1 MAGVAACF
9 RCRAADFRSVLFAG
23 GLWFW
28 DQYFSKSGSYIR
40 RLVGFHPRR
49 SFKAGNQQTGFK
61 FVIPDGSKFNYAV
74 IRRRFGNNIG
84 KIFNRGNIVF
94 AVGCLRPQRQII
106 FVIGFNVQFGTVI
119 PGYFGNKIRIFDI
132 FMISKFITGGNG
144 SVMRA
149 PAVFQLSSLWG
160 RTGRALAWETAT
172 ALVRPGIFSSFSAW
186 RQYIRHRKADGFSVC
201 VPAFP
206 G

>member
-1 MAGVAACF
+1 MRLSPIWPGLRLVSVAVLPISGQSFLQAGFGFGVNIF
-9 RCRAADFRSVLFAG
+9 
-23 GLWFW
+23 
-28 DQYFSKSGSYIR
+28 QKSGSYIR

-49 SFKAGNQQTGFK
+49 SFKTGNQQTGLK

-94 AVGCLRPQRQII
+94 AVGCLHPQRQII

-132 FMISKFITGGNG
+132 FMISKFIT
-144 SVMRA
+144 A
-149 PAVFQLSSLWG
+149 
-160 RTGRALAWETAT
+160 AT
-172 ALVRPGIFSSFSAW
+172 AR
-186 RQYIRHRKADGFSVC
+186 
-201 VPAFP
+201 
-206 G
+206 